1 MDLNRPECFGAV
13 FRISNVGNAVPGV
26 PARSAKSLL
35 PGRRD
40 FFDACGIG
48 GTADLRIKSCTL
60 CEASPKIHKHD
71 AKYVQ
76 VHGQT
81 AADLLI

>member
-48 GTADLRIKSCTL
+48 GTADLPIKSCTL
-60 CEASPKIHKHD
+60 YEESQKIHKQD
-71 AKYVQ
+71 AKCVQ
-76 VHGQT
+76 IHGQT
-81 AADLLI
+81 AVGLLK

>member
-1 MDLNRPECFGAV
+1 MTD
-13 FRISNVGNAVPGV
+13 VGD
-26 PARSAKSLL
+26 PACK
-35 PGRRD
+35 GGD

-48 GTADLRIKSCTL
+48 ETADLRIKSCTL
-60 CEASPKIHKHD
+60 YEESPKIHKHD

-81 AADLLI
+81 AADLLK

>member
-1 MDLNRPECFGAV
+1 MLFLLSGYRPNSSSDL
-13 FRISNVGNAVPGV
+13 AVPGH
-26 PARSAKSLL
+26 LL